1 MRVVRHGAQG
11 EHAHVL
17 LKRLAAV
24 DGEEDQIILDGV
36 EDNASVTCSL
46 DDVMD
51 FAGVDFALFHVFF
64 VRKDRICL
72 SQKRIYCIT
81 CCVLAVFLRV
91 LARFFIF

>member
-1 MRVVRHGAQG
+1 MGVCLDKSNQLVPAVYYYHLMRVVRHGAQG

-46 DDVMD
+46 DDVMNL
-51 FAGVDFALFHVFF
+51 AGVDFALFHVFF
-64 VRKDRICL
+64 VRKDRI
-72 SQKRIYCIT
+72 
-81 CCVLAVFLRV
+81 
-91 LARFFIF
+91 